1 MDKLVKVKENKVAI
15 SLRNNSSDTI
25 LFRLVNIKRSNTKAY
40 KIFELVKY
48 STNLKNAFENNY
60 RSIDYTYDTLSN
72 NRLKNVNL
80 LSKKALRSNLKD
92 KYLDLINSNSKFI
105 KDYPIKKGGDNWTSR
120 GHIVPAKDLID
131 FQIQQLKFHDK
142 KIQVSQ
148 I

>member
-80 LSKKALRSNLKD
+80 LSKKSLRKDLKD
-92 KYLDLINSNSKFI
+92 KYLELINSNSKFI
-105 KDYPIKKGGDNWTSR
+105 NDNKSFTNRDNIIKANNYY
-120 GHIVPAKDLID
+120 KDLVNK
-131 FQIQQLKFHDK
+131 L
-142 KIQVSQ
+142 
-148 I
+148 

>member
-25 LFRLVNIKRSNTKAY
+25 LFRLVNIKRSNTKSY
-40 KIFELVKY
+40 NIFEKVKY
-48 STNLKNAFENNY
+48 STNLKNAFDNNY

-105 KDYPIKKGGDNWTSR
+105 KDNKSFKNRDSIIKANNYY
-120 GHIVPAKDLID
+120 KDLINN
-131 FQIQQLKFHDK
+131 LK
-142 KIQVSQ
+142 
-148 I
+148 

>member
-15 SLRNNSSDTI
+15 ALRNISNDTI
-25 LFRLVNIKRSNTKAY
+25 LFRLVNIKRSSTKSY
-40 KIFELVKY
+40 NIFEKVKY

-92 KYLDLINSNSKFI
+92 KYLDLLNSNSKFI
-105 KDYPIKKGGDNWTSR
+105 KENKSFKNRENIIKANNYYL
-120 GHIVPAKDLID
+120 DLVNN
-131 FQIQQLKFHDK
+131 LK
-142 KIQVSQ
+142 
-148 I
+148 

>member
-1 MDKLVKVKENKVAI
+1 MRDQINYIKNIALKVKENKVAI

-25 LFRLVNIKRSNTKAY
+25 LFRLVNIKRSNTKSY
-40 KIFELVKY
+40 NIFEKVKY

-92 KYLDLINSNSKFI
+92 KYLELINSNSKFI
-105 KDYPIKKGGDNWTSR
+105 NNVWSKYISSKSGPIS
-120 GHIVPAKDLID
+120 I
-131 FQIQQLKFHDK
+131 
-142 KIQVSQ
+142 
-148 I
+148 

>member
-92 KYLDLINSNSKFI
+92 KYLNLLNSNSKFI
-105 KDYPIKKGGDNWTSR
+105 KENKSFKNRDSIIKANNYYL
-120 GHIVPAKDLID
+120 DLVNN
-131 FQIQQLKFHDK
+131 LK
-142 KIQVSQ
+142 
-148 I
+148 

>member
-80 LSKKALRSNLKD
+80 LSKKELRSNLKD
-92 KYLDLINSNSKFI
+92 KYLELINSNSKFI
-105 KDYPIKKGGDNWTSR
+105 NENKSFKNRDNIIKANNYY
-120 GHIVPAKDLID
+120 KDLINN
-131 FQIQQLKFHDK
+131 LK
-142 KIQVSQ
+142 
-148 I
+148 

>member
-92 KYLDLINSNSKFI
+92 KYLELINSNSKFI
-105 KDYPIKKGGDNWTSR
+105 KDNKSFKNRDSIIKANNYY
-120 GHIVPAKDLID
+120 KDLINN
-131 FQIQQLKFHDK
+131 LK
-142 KIQVSQ
+142 
-148 I
+148 

>member
-15 SLRNNSSDTI
+15 ALRNISSDTI
-25 LFRLVNIKRSNTKAY
+25 LFRLVNIKRSSTKSY
-40 KIFELVKY
+40 NIFEKVKY

-92 KYLDLINSNSKFI
+92 KYLDLLNSNSKFI
-105 KDYPIKKGGDNWTSR
+105 KENKSFKNRENIIKANNYYL
-120 GHIVPAKDLID
+120 DLVNN
-131 FQIQQLKFHDK
+131 LK
-142 KIQVSQ
+142 
-148 I
+148 

>member
-15 SLRNNSSDTI
+15 ALRNISSDTI

-40 KIFELVKY
+40 KIFETVKY

-80 LSKKALRSNLKD
+80 LSKKSLRKDLKD
-92 KYLDLINSNSKFI
+92 KYLELINSNSKFI
-105 KDYPIKKGGDNWTSR
+105 NENKSFKNRDNIIKANNYY
-120 GHIVPAKDLID
+120 KDLINN
-131 FQIQQLKFHDK
+131 LK
-142 KIQVSQ
+142 
-148 I
+148 

>member
-105 KDYPIKKGGDNWTSR
+105 NENKSFKNRDNIIKANNYY
-120 GHIVPAKDLID
+120 KDLINN
-131 FQIQQLKFHDK
+131 LK
-142 KIQVSQ
+142 
-148 I
+148 

>member
-15 SLRNNSSDTI
+15 ALRNISNDTI
-25 LFRLVNIKRSNTKAY
+25 LFRLVNIKRSSTKAY
-40 KIFELVKY
+40 KIFESVKY

-92 KYLDLINSNSKFI
+92 KYLNLLNSNSKFI
-105 KDYPIKKGGDNWTSR
+105 KENKSFKNRESIIKANNYYL
-120 GHIVPAKDLID
+120 DLVNN
-131 FQIQQLKFHDK
+131 LK
-142 KIQVSQ
+142 
-148 I
+148 

>member
-15 SLRNNSSDTI
+15 ALRNISSDTI

-40 KIFELVKY
+40 KIFETVKY

-92 KYLDLINSNSKFI
+92 KYLNLLNSNSKFI
-105 KDYPIKKGGDNWTSR
+105 KENKSFKNRDSIIKANNYYL
-120 GHIVPAKDLID
+120 DLVNN
-131 FQIQQLKFHDK
+131 LK
-142 KIQVSQ
+142 
-148 I
+148 

>member
-105 KDYPIKKGGDNWTSR
+105 KENKSFKNRDNIIKANNYY
-120 GHIVPAKDLID
+120 KDLINN
-131 FQIQQLKFHDK
+131 LK
-142 KIQVSQ
+142 
-148 I
+148 

>member
-1 MDKLVKVKENKVAI
+1 MDKLVKVKENIVAI

-105 KDYPIKKGGDNWTSR
+105 KDNKSFKNRDSIIKANNYY
-120 GHIVPAKDLID
+120 KDLINN
-131 FQIQQLKFHDK
+131 LK
-142 KIQVSQ
+142 
-148 I
+148 

>member
-1 MDKLVKVKENKVAI
+1 MVKLVKVKENKVAI

-105 KDYPIKKGGDNWTSR
+105 KDNKSFKNRDSIIKANNYY
-120 GHIVPAKDLID
+120 KDLINN
-131 FQIQQLKFHDK
+131 LK
-142 KIQVSQ
+142 
-148 I
+148 

>member
-105 KDYPIKKGGDNWTSR
+105 KDNKSFKNRDSIIKANNYY
-120 GHIVPAKDLID
+120 KDLINN
-131 FQIQQLKFHDK
+131 LK
-142 KIQVSQ
+142 
-148 I
+148 

>member
-105 KDYPIKKGGDNWTSR
+105 KDNKSFKNRDSIIKANNYYL
-120 GHIVPAKDLID
+120 DLVNN
-131 FQIQQLKFHDK
+131 LK
-142 KIQVSQ
+142 
-148 I
+148 

>member
-92 KYLDLINSNSKFI
+92 KYLNLLNSNSKFI
-105 KDYPIKKGGDNWTSR
+105 KENKSFKNRDNIIKANNYYL
-120 GHIVPAKDLID
+120 DLVNN
-131 FQIQQLKFHDK
+131 LK
-142 KIQVSQ
+142 
-148 I
+148 

>member
-80 LSKKALRSNLKD
+80 LSKKELRSNLKE
-92 KYLDLINSNSKFI
+92 KYLELINSNSKFI
-105 KDYPIKKGGDNWTSR
+105 NENKSFKNRDSIIKANNYY
-120 GHIVPAKDLID
+120 KDLINN
-131 FQIQQLKFHDK
+131 LK
-142 KIQVSQ
+142 
-148 I
+148 